1 MLMQEC
7 TPEMIASWKAVFNE
21 YSQRLHPNRKEA
33 GDLIEYLERKYQL
46 AELADEKL
54 KQTVADNI
62 LLNEFH
68 ASKLPAGKTVNPR
81 VFRVLN
87 SGQAQLLYREQD
99 EVFKDQDI
107 ILGIDMET
115 GFFHVE
121 GSSLLWDELF
131 AFRGLDKEDL
141 KNYYLVA
148 EYIACLKK
156 FDMLDDV
163 LERDK

>member
-7 TPEMIASWKAVFNE
+7 TPEMIAGWKAVFNE
-21 YSQRLHPNRKEA
+21 YSQRLRPNRKGA
-33 GDLIEYLERKYQL
+33 GDIIEYLEGKYHL
-46 AELADEKL
+46 TELADEKL
-54 KQTVADNI
+54 KQVVIDNV

-68 ASKLPAGKTVNPR
+68 ASKLPAGKTVAPR

-99 EVFKDQDI
+99 DVFKGQDI

-131 AFRGLDKEDL
+131 AFRGLDKDDL
-141 KNYYLVA
+141 TNYYLVA

-156 FDMLDDV
+156 FNMLVKV
-163 LERDK
+163 LEGY